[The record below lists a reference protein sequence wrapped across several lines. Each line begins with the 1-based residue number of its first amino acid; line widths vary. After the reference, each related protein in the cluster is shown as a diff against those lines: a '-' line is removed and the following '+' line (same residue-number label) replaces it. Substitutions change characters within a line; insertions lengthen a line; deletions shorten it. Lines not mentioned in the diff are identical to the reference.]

1 MTAAPTSSD
10 ELDVV
15 HRAASQLGLDP
26 ADARLLRNG
35 TNAVYLLSKA
45 GVVARVGRPGTVR
58 EAERQVKVAAWM
70 SAHGIEVNLPIPGL
84 DLAVVDARPVTWW
97 APIPAHR
104 HATPAELGAV
114 LRGLHE
120 LPAPTKF
127 DLPRLDVVAHI
138 AQRIA
143 SAETLSID
151 DRDWLRDRL
160 AQTAA
165 NLAATDLHQA
175 RHVVHGD
182 AWQGN
187 LIVPDGGLPILLDFD
202 NVSIGHPAWDLMPL
216 AVDHEDF
223 GRISSDDYQ
232 AFVTA
237 YGGYDVRDAPWFRT
251 VADLQELRWTAY
263 VAVKAATNSDA
274 ADEVSHRLA
283 CLRGEIPRPWAWA
296 AF

>member
-1 MTAAPTSSD
+1 MTDAPTSND

-15 HRAASQLGLDP
+15 RSAASQAGLDS

-35 TNAVYLLSKA
+35 TNAVYLLTKA
-45 GVVARVGRPGTVR
+45 GVVARVGRPGTAR
-58 EAERQVKVAAWM
+58 GAERQVKVATWM
-70 SAHGIEVNLPIPGL
+70 SAHGIETNLPIAGL
-84 DLAVVDARPVTWW
+84 DLVLVDGRPMTWW
-97 APIPAHR
+97 TPIPAHR

-114 LRGLHE
+114 LRRLHD
-120 LPAPTKF
+120 LPAPTSF
-127 DLPRLDVVAHI
+127 DLPRLDVVGHV

-143 SAETLSID
+143 SAGALPTS

-160 AQTAA
+160 ARMSAD
-165 NLAATDLHQA
+165 LATTEVHQA

-187 LIVPDGGLPILLDFD
+187 LIVPDGGSPILLDFD
-202 NVSIGHPAWDLMPL
+202 NVSIGHPTWDLIPL

-223 GRISSDDYQ
+223 GRISSDDYG
-232 AFVTA
+232 AFVSA

-251 VADLQELRWTAY
+251 LADLQELRWTAY
-263 VAVKAATNSDA
+263 VAEKAATSPA
-274 ADEVSHRLA
+274 AAAEVSHRLA
-283 CLRGEIPRPWAWA
+283 CLRGEIPRPWKWS